1 MKIAETRLNLLSTP
15 ILYLAKGPIMKK
27 NKVRSGLTTA
37 KTRKNSKRT
46 GKKNHSKHKSDGA
59 GITITNGCFS
69 GLEISLKKHTTMLG
83 SDISC
88 DICLDHSFVSDQHA
102 TITKVNGYYVL
113 EDLNSRH
120 GTSINGNEVH
130 KIKLKKGD
138 LIGIGN
144 FELRFRS

>member
-1 MKIAETRLNLLSTP
+1 MEIAEPCVNLSPGP
-15 ILYLAKGPIMKK
+15 ILHLEKGPIMKK
-27 NKVRSGLTTA
+27 TKIRSGSPVA
-37 KTRKNSKRT
+37 KTNSKR
-46 GKKNHSKHKSDGA
+46 KNGSA

-69 GLEISLKKHTTMLG
+69 GLDISLKKNTTILG

-102 TITKVNGYYVL
+102 TITKTEGYYVL

-120 GTSINGNEVH
+120 GTSINGNEIH

-144 FELRFRS
+144 FMLRFRN

>member
-1 MKIAETRLNLLSTP
+1 MKINN
-15 ILYLAKGPIMKK
+15 I
-27 NKVRSGLTTA
+27 RSGSTGTKPRKYST
-37 KTRKNSKRT
+37 KTGRN
-46 GKKNHSKHKSDGA
+46 NCSKHKNGRA

-69 GLEISLKKHTTMLG
+69 GLEIPLKKDTTVLG

-88 DICLDHSFVSDQHA
+88 DVCLDHSFVSDQHA
-102 TITKVNGYYVL
+102 TITKSDNYYVL

-130 KIKLKKGD
+130 KTKLKKGD

-144 FELRFRS
+144 FELRFRN

>member
-1 MKIAETRLNLLSTP
+1 
-15 ILYLAKGPIMKK
+15 MKK
-27 NKVRSGLTTA
+27 NKIRSGST
-37 KTRKNSKRT
+37 
-46 GKKNHSKHKSDGA
+46 KKNHSKRKNRSAD
-59 GITITNGCFS
+59 ITITNGCFS
-69 GLEISLKKHTTMLG
+69 GLEISLKNNTTVLG

-102 TITKVNGYYVL
+102 TITKTDGYYVL

-120 GTSINGNEVH
+120 GTSINGTEVH

-144 FELRFRS
+144 FELRFRN